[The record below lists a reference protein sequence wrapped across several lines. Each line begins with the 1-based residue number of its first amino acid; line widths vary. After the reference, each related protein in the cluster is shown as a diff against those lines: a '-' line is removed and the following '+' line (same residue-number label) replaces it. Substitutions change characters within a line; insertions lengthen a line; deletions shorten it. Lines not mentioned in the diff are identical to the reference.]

1 MIEQNNVS
9 VQKIQEGIEYL
20 ESEFMVPLT
29 KVGAQLIDHYKVLN
43 NNYLKSDTI
52 NKLIGEQEN
61 KLDELQNDLRDICN
75 KAKTT
80 MDDSSKIINE
90 NQVNIDDT
98 LSNI

>member
-1 MIEQNNVS
+1 MVAENNVS
-9 VQKIQEGIEYL
+9 VQKIQEGIDYL

-29 KVGAQLIDHYKVLN
+29 KVGGQLIDQYKDLNTVLN
-43 NNYLKSDTI
+43 SETI
-52 NKLIGEQEN
+52 NRLIAEQEN
-61 KLDELQNDLRDICN
+61 KLDELQADLKDICN

>member
-1 MIEQNNVS
+1 MAIENNVS
-9 VQKIQEGIEYL
+9 VQKIQQGIEYL

-29 KVGAQLIDHYKVLN
+29 KVGGQLIDQYKDLNTVLN
-43 NNYLKSDTI
+43 SETI
-52 NKLIGEQEN
+52 NRLIAEQEN
-61 KLDELQNDLRDICN
+61 KLDDLQKDLRDICN
-75 KAKTT
+75 KAKTA